1 MKRNYKRMALSA
13 GMALVLASTPIT
25 AMAGTLRNGHSKISN
40 ISTTSANSITS
51 VISTTSTTSVI
62 SNISTISA
70 NSTAAANSS
79 LINTKVDVSAFNGN
93 TKVNGSKIT
102 IDGKTS
108 DWKDIKERESKT
120 DKIDSWKVAIASDY
134 SELYICYEGTAS
146 TQWDYNFMG
155 ANDEMVRVH
164 MDYHDGTQ
172 NEKSNISFTAW
183 DGYKVKNGWNGDIAG
198 SDIAVVNEA
207 HLNTPAPYVVEA
219 VIPMEFFAD
228 SDFTLTFA
236 GTTVDI
242 RDVEVLRGDVKKED
256 TKEDSKEDKKDD
268 TNDETKKDDTKD
280 ETKED
285 DKEAVYKGIT
295 IDGRFSDWD
304 AVTKYDVG
312 CPNPDHKDCI
322 EKTAMVFDG
331 DYVYIYIKDGET
343 SSAYGAGSHSNGM
356 YTIKSDMGNEM
367 VFQLTQDGDING
379 VDKAECKHV
388 GKQWEIA
395 IPKSE
400 LPTYNNTI
408 SFGLYLT
415 EPFIENVSNLDE
427 SKGVEI
433 STDITYDGLKGLYG
447 DWDRYPHTTIEYATA
462 GTHYQIVDS
471 KGALYCDGGSTLL
484 GHVVTTMPNHVDKEK
499 DAGGE
504 FMSAVTIKFNNN
516 EKQVFSPR
524 LVSVDEA
531 GNINW
536 NTPNGGYED
545 GTYEFYI
552 FSTHDAWNN
561 AGNIYED
568 SINRENSEWY
578 GKMTITVKNGV
589 QDECEFYLDLE
600 KVAKKF
606 GCDASDFK
614 RIDAQF
620 GRLGQQWITTAGASS
635 GAWLGL
641 ILCVGVTAGVLVYQK
656 KKGNRQVS

>member
-13 GMALVLASTPIT
+13 GMALVLAGMPVT
-25 AMAGTLRNGHSKISN
+25 AMAGTLRNGYPKISN
-40 ISTTSANSITS
+40 IITTSAI
-51 VISTTSTTSVI
+51 
-62 SNISTISA
+62 
-70 NSTAAANSS
+70 STAA
-79 LINTKVDVSAFNGN
+79 
-93 TKVNGSKIT
+93 VNGSKIT

-108 DWKDIKERESKT
+108 DWEGIRERESKT
-120 DKIDSWKVAIASDY
+120 DKIDSWKVAIAADY

-164 MDYHDGTQ
+164 MDYPDGTQ

-242 RDVEVLRGDVKKED
+242 RDVEVLKDDVKKED
-256 TKEDSKEDKKDD
+256 TKEDSKED
-268 TNDETKKDDTKD
+268 KKDDTKD

-304 AVTKYDVG
+304 AVTKYDAG
-312 CPNPDHKDCI
+312 CPNPGHKDCI
-322 EKTAMVFDG
+322 EKTAMVFGG

-641 ILCVGVTAGVLVYQK
+641 ILCVGVTAGVLLYQK

>member
-13 GMALVLASTPIT
+13 GMALVLAGMPVT
-25 AMAGTLRNGHSKISN
+25 AMAGTLGNGYPKISN
-40 ISTTSANSITS
+40 IITTSAI
-51 VISTTSTTSVI
+51 
-62 SNISTISA
+62 
-70 NSTAAANSS
+70 STAA
-79 LINTKVDVSAFNGN
+79 
-93 TKVNGSKIT
+93 VNGFKIT

-108 DWKDIKERESKT
+108 DWEGIRERESKT

-164 MDYHDGTQ
+164 MDYPDGTQ

-183 DGYKVKNGWNGDIAG
+183 DGYKVRNGWNGDIAG

-242 RDVEVLRGDVKKED
+242 RDVEVLKDDVQKED
-256 TKEDSKEDKKDD
+256 TKEDSKED
-268 TNDETKKDDTKD
+268 KKDDTKD

-304 AVTKYDVG
+304 AVTKYDAG
-312 CPNPDHKDCI
+312 CPNAVHEDCI

-656 KKGNRQVS
+656 KKGDRQVY

>member
-13 GMALVLASTPIT
+13 GMALVLASMPVT
-25 AMAGTLRNGHSKISN
+25 AMAGTLRNGYPKISN
-40 ISTTSANSITS
+40 IITTSAI
-51 VISTTSTTSVI
+51 
-62 SNISTISA
+62 
-70 NSTAAANSS
+70 STAA
-79 LINTKVDVSAFNGN
+79 
-93 TKVNGSKIT
+93 VNGSKII

-108 DWKDIKERESKT
+108 DWEGIRERESKT

-183 DGYKVKNGWNGDIAG
+183 DGYKVRNGWNGDIAG

-236 GTTVDI
+236 GTIVDI

-256 TKEDSKEDKKDD
+256 TKEDSKED
-268 TNDETKKDDTKD
+268 KKDDTKD

-304 AVTKYDVG
+304 AVTKYDAG
-312 CPNPDHKDCI
+312 CPNPGHKECI

-379 VDKAECKHV
+379 VDKA
-388 GKQWEIA
+388 
-395 IPKSE
+395 
-400 LPTYNNTI
+400 
-408 SFGLYLT
+408 
-415 EPFIENVSNLDE
+415 NVSML
-427 SKGVEI
+427 
-433 STDITYDGLKGLYG
+433 
-447 DWDRYPHTTIEYATA
+447 
-462 GTHYQIVDS
+462 
-471 KGALYCDGGSTLL
+471 
-484 GHVVTTMPNHVDKEK
+484 
-499 DAGGE
+499 
-504 FMSAVTIKFNNN
+504 
-516 EKQVFSPR
+516 
-524 LVSVDEA
+524 
-531 GNINW
+531 
-536 NTPNGGYED
+536 
-545 GTYEFYI
+545 
-552 FSTHDAWNN
+552 
-561 AGNIYED
+561 
-568 SINRENSEWY
+568 ENS
-578 GKMTITVKNGV
+578 
-589 QDECEFYLDLE
+589 
-600 KVAKKF
+600 
-606 GCDASDFK
+606 
-614 RIDAQF
+614 
-620 GRLGQQWITTAGASS
+620 GR
-635 GAWLGL
+635 
-641 ILCVGVTAGVLVYQK
+641 
-656 KKGNRQVS
+656 

>member
-13 GMALVLASTPIT
+13 GMALVLAGMPVT
-25 AMAGTLRNGHSKISN
+25 AMAGTLRNGHPKIYN
-40 ISTTSANSITS
+40 ISTTSAI
-51 VISTTSTTSVI
+51 
-62 SNISTISA
+62 
-70 NSTAAANSS
+70 STAA
-79 LINTKVDVSAFNGN
+79 
-93 TKVNGSKIT
+93 VNGSKIT

-108 DWKDIKERESKT
+108 DWEGIRERESKT

-164 MDYHDGTQ
+164 MDYPDGTQ

-183 DGYKVKNGWNGDIAG
+183 DGYKVKNGWNGDISG
-198 SDIAVVNEA
+198 SDIAVVNKA

-268 TNDETKKDDTKD
+268 TNDETK
-280 ETKED
+280 ED

-304 AVTKYDVG
+304 AVTKYDAG
-312 CPNPDHKDCI
+312 CPNPGHKECI

-656 KKGNRQVS
+656 KKGDRQVSL

>member
-13 GMALVLASTPIT
+13 GMALVLAGMPVT
-25 AMAGTLRNGHSKISN
+25 AMAGTLRNGHPKIYN
-40 ISTTSANSITS
+40 ISTTSAI
-51 VISTTSTTSVI
+51 
-62 SNISTISA
+62 
-70 NSTAAANSS
+70 STAA
-79 LINTKVDVSAFNGN
+79 
-93 TKVNGSKIT
+93 VNGSKIT

-108 DWKDIKERESKT
+108 DWEGIKERESKT

-164 MDYHDGTQ
+164 MDYPDGTQ

-304 AVTKYDVG
+304 AVTKYDAG

-367 VFQLTQDGDING
+367 VFQLTQSGDING

-388 GKQWEIA
+388 GKQWEIS

-462 GTHYQIVDS
+462 GTHYQMVDS

-484 GHVVTTMPNHVDKEK
+484 GHVVTTMPEHLDE
-499 DAGGE
+499 AGGE
-504 FMSAVTIKFNNN
+504 FMNAVTIKFNNN

-524 LVSVDEA
+524 LVSVDED

-536 NTPNGGYED
+536 NTSKGGYED

-552 FSTHDAWNN
+552 FSTYDAWNN

-600 KVAKKF
+600 KVAKKL

-656 KKGNRQVS
+656 KKGDRQVS

>member
-13 GMALVLASTPIT
+13 GMALVLAGMPVT
-25 AMAGTLRNGHSKISN
+25 AMAGTLRNGYPKISN
-40 ISTTSANSITS
+40 IITTSAI
-51 VISTTSTTSVI
+51 
-62 SNISTISA
+62 
-70 NSTAAANSS
+70 STAA
-79 LINTKVDVSAFNGN
+79 
-93 TKVNGSKIT
+93 VNGSKIT

-108 DWKDIKERESKT
+108 DWEGIRERESKT

-164 MDYHDGTQ
+164 MDYPDGTQ

-198 SDIAVVNEA
+198 SDIAVVNKA

-268 TNDETKKDDTKD
+268 TNDENQKGDTKD

-304 AVTKYDVG
+304 AVTKYDAG
-312 CPNPDHKDCI
+312 CPNPGHKDCI

-656 KKGNRQVS
+656 KKGNRQVSL

>member
-1 MKRNYKRMALSA
+1 MPVLVMELYKLLWVKK
-13 GMALVLASTPIT
+13 GIVVLA
-25 AMAGTLRNGHSKISN
+25 
-40 ISTTSANSITS
+40 
-51 VISTTSTTSVI
+51 
-62 SNISTISA
+62 
-70 NSTAAANSS
+70 
-79 LINTKVDVSAFNGN
+79 
-93 TKVNGSKIT
+93 
-102 IDGKTS
+102 
-108 DWKDIKERESKT
+108 
-120 DKIDSWKVAIASDY
+120 
-134 SELYICYEGTAS
+134 
-146 TQWDYNFMG
+146 
-155 ANDEMVRVH
+155 
-164 MDYHDGTQ
+164 
-172 NEKSNISFTAW
+172 
-183 DGYKVKNGWNGDIAG
+183 
-198 SDIAVVNEA
+198 IAVVIVS
-207 HLNTPAPYVVEA
+207 NTCIKKGYTY
-219 VIPMEFFAD
+219 D
-228 SDFTLTFA
+228 SDLAVAMKYYSEAKDMQLSDELSDIVYRYEQESEYWNDRLKQINTAFA
-236 GTTVDI
+236 
-242 RDVEVLRGDVKKED
+242 
-256 TKEDSKEDKKDD
+256 
-268 TNDETKKDDTKD
+268 N
-280 ETKED
+280 ETKEFTRED
-285 DKEAVYKGIT
+285 MNEATMQVSLYKKGLEEIHRNINNLEYLKEKNITGEVTMPFAVEEMLGEKKQNMLISIHTAKRGRLSWCMMKLCAVLIVSICIGVVIFIPDIVNITRVYK

-304 AVTKYDVG
+304 AVTKYDAG
-312 CPNPDHKDCI
+312 CPNAVHEDCI

-331 DYVYIYIKDGET
+331 DYVYIYIKDGDT
-343 SSAYGAGSHSNGM
+343 GSAYGAGSHSNGM

>member
-1 MKRNYKRMALSA
+1 MKRNYKRMALSV
-13 GMALVLASTPIT
+13 GMALVLAGMPVT
-25 AMAGTLRNGHSKISN
+25 AMAGTLRNGYPKISN
-40 ISTTSANSITS
+40 IITTSAI
-51 VISTTSTTSVI
+51 
-62 SNISTISA
+62 
-70 NSTAAANSS
+70 STAA
-79 LINTKVDVSAFNGN
+79 
-93 TKVNGSKIT
+93 VNGSKIT

-164 MDYHDGTQ
+164 MDYPDGTQ

-183 DGYKVKNGWNGDIAG
+183 DGYKVKNGWNGDISG
-198 SDIAVVNEA
+198 SDIAVVNKA

-304 AVTKYDVG
+304 AVTKYDAG
-312 CPNPDHKDCI
+312 CPNAVHEDCI

-367 VFQLTQDGDING
+367 VFQLTQSGDING

-388 GKQWEIA
+388 GKQWEIS

-415 EPFIENVSNLDE
+415 EPFIENVSNIDE

-462 GTHYQIVDS
+462 GTHYQMVDS

-484 GHVVTTMPNHVDKEK
+484 GHVVTTMPEHLDE
-499 DAGGE
+499 AGGE
-504 FMSAVTIKFNNN
+504 FMNAVTIKFNNN

-524 LVSVDEA
+524 LVSVDED

-536 NTPNGGYED
+536 NTPKGGYED

-552 FSTHDAWNN
+552 FSTYDAWNN

-600 KVAKKF
+600 KVAKKL

-656 KKGNRQVS
+656 KKGDRQVS

>member
-13 GMALVLASTPIT
+13 GMALVLAGMPVT
-25 AMAGTLRNGHSKISN
+25 AMAGTLRNGHPKIYN
-40 ISTTSANSITS
+40 ISTTSAI
-51 VISTTSTTSVI
+51 
-62 SNISTISA
+62 
-70 NSTAAANSS
+70 STAA
-79 LINTKVDVSAFNGN
+79 
-93 TKVNGSKIT
+93 VNGSKIT

-108 DWKDIKERESKT
+108 DWEGIRERESKT

-183 DGYKVKNGWNGDIAG
+183 DGYKVRNGWNGDIAG

-268 TNDETKKDDTKD
+268 TKD

-304 AVTKYDVG
+304 AVTKYDAG
-312 CPNPDHKDCI
+312 CPNAVHEDCI

-331 DYVYIYIKDGET
+331 DYVYIYIKDGDT
-343 SSAYGAGSHSNGM
+343 GSAYGAGSHSNGM

-600 KVAKKF
+600 NVAKKF

>member
-1 MKRNYKRMALSA
+1 
-13 GMALVLASTPIT
+13 
-25 AMAGTLRNGHSKISN
+25 
-40 ISTTSANSITS
+40 
-51 VISTTSTTSVI
+51 
-62 SNISTISA
+62 
-70 NSTAAANSS
+70 
-79 LINTKVDVSAFNGN
+79 
-93 TKVNGSKIT
+93 
-102 IDGKTS
+102 
-108 DWKDIKERESKT
+108 
-120 DKIDSWKVAIASDY
+120 
-134 SELYICYEGTAS
+134 
-146 TQWDYNFMG
+146 
-155 ANDEMVRVH
+155 
-164 MDYHDGTQ
+164 
-172 NEKSNISFTAW
+172 
-183 DGYKVKNGWNGDIAG
+183 
-198 SDIAVVNEA
+198 
-207 HLNTPAPYVVEA
+207 
-219 VIPMEFFAD
+219 MEFFAD

-268 TNDETKKDDTKD
+268 TKD

-304 AVTKYDVG
+304 AVTKYYAG
-312 CPNPDHKDCI
+312 CPNPGHKECI

-524 LVSVDEA
+524 LVLVDEA

>member
-13 GMALVLASTPIT
+13 GMALVLASMPVT
-25 AMAGTLRNGHSKISN
+25 AMAGTLRNGHPKISN
-40 ISTTSANSITS
+40 IITTS
-51 VISTTSTTSVI
+51 VISTAT
-62 SNISTISA
+62 
-70 NSTAAANSS
+70 
-79 LINTKVDVSAFNGN
+79 
-93 TKVNGSKIT
+93 VNGSKIT

-164 MDYHDGTQ
+164 MDYPDGTQ

-183 DGYKVKNGWNGDIAG
+183 DGYKVRNGWNGDIAG

-268 TNDETKKDDTKD
+268 TKD

-304 AVTKYDVG
+304 AVTKYDAG
-312 CPNPDHKDCI
+312 CPNAVHEDCI

-331 DYVYIYIKDGET
+331 DYVYIYIKDGDT
-343 SSAYGAGSHSNGM
+343 GSAYGAGSHSNGM

-600 KVAKKF
+600 NVAKKF

>member
-13 GMALVLASTPIT
+13 GMALVLAGMPVT
-25 AMAGTLRNGHSKISN
+25 AMAGTLRNGYPKISN
-40 ISTTSANSITS
+40 IITTSAI
-51 VISTTSTTSVI
+51 
-62 SNISTISA
+62 
-70 NSTAAANSS
+70 STAA
-79 LINTKVDVSAFNGN
+79 
-93 TKVNGSKIT
+93 VNGSKIT

-108 DWKDIKERESKT
+108 DWEGIRERESKT

-242 RDVEVLRGDVKKED
+242 RDVEVLKDDVQKED
-256 TKEDSKEDKKDD
+256 TKEDSKEDK
-268 TNDETKKDDTKD
+268 KD

-304 AVTKYDVG
+304 AVTKYDAG
-312 CPNPDHKDCI
+312 CPNAVHEDCI

-331 DYVYIYIKDGET
+331 DYVYIYIKDGDT
-343 SSAYGAGSHSNGM
+343 GSAYGAGSHSNGM

-656 KKGNRQVS
+656 KKGNRQVSL

>member
-13 GMALVLASTPIT
+13 GMALVLAGMPVT
-25 AMAGTLRNGHSKISN
+25 AMAGTLRNGHPKIYN
-40 ISTTSANSITS
+40 ISTTSAI
-51 VISTTSTTSVI
+51 
-62 SNISTISA
+62 
-70 NSTAAANSS
+70 STAA
-79 LINTKVDVSAFNGN
+79 
-93 TKVNGSKIT
+93 VNGSKIT

-108 DWKDIKERESKT
+108 DWEGIRERESKT

-183 DGYKVKNGWNGDIAG
+183 DGYKVRNGWNGDIAG

-268 TNDETKKDDTKD
+268 TKD

-304 AVTKYDVG
+304 AVTKYYAG
-312 CPNPDHKDCI
+312 CPNPGHKECI

-600 KVAKKF
+600 KIAKKF

>member
-13 GMALVLASTPIT
+13 GMALVLAGMPVT
-25 AMAGTLRNGHSKISN
+25 AMAGTLRNGYPKISN
-40 ISTTSANSITS
+40 IITTSAI
-51 VISTTSTTSVI
+51 
-62 SNISTISA
+62 
-70 NSTAAANSS
+70 STAA
-79 LINTKVDVSAFNGN
+79 
-93 TKVNGSKIT
+93 VNGSKIT

-108 DWKDIKERESKT
+108 DWEGIRERESKT

-242 RDVEVLRGDVKKED
+242 RDVEVLKDDVQKED

-304 AVTKYDVG
+304 AVTKYDAG
-312 CPNPDHKDCI
+312 CPNAVHEDCI

-331 DYVYIYIKDGET
+331 DYVYIYIKDGDT
-343 SSAYGAGSHSNGM
+343 GSAYGAGSHSNGM

-552 FSTHDAWNN
+552 F
-561 AGNIYED
+561 
-568 SINRENSEWY
+568 
-578 GKMTITVKNGV
+578 
-589 QDECEFYLDLE
+589 
-600 KVAKKF
+600 
-606 GCDASDFK
+606 
-614 RIDAQF
+614 
-620 GRLGQQWITTAGASS
+620 
-635 GAWLGL
+635 
-641 ILCVGVTAGVLVYQK
+641 
-656 KKGNRQVS
+656 

>member
-1 MKRNYKRMALSA
+1 MKRNYKRMALSV
-13 GMALVLASTPIT
+13 GMALVLAGMPVT
-25 AMAGTLRNGHSKISN
+25 AMAGTLRNGYPKISN
-40 ISTTSANSITS
+40 IITTSAI
-51 VISTTSTTSVI
+51 
-62 SNISTISA
+62 
-70 NSTAAANSS
+70 STAA
-79 LINTKVDVSAFNGN
+79 
-93 TKVNGSKIT
+93 VNDSKIT

-108 DWKDIKERESKT
+108 DWEGIRERESKT

-183 DGYKVKNGWNGDIAG
+183 DGYKVKNGWNGDISG
-198 SDIAVVNEA
+198 SDIAVVNKA

-268 TNDETKKDDTKD
+268 TNDETK
-280 ETKED
+280 ED

-304 AVTKYDVG
+304 AVTKYDAG
-312 CPNPDHKDCI
+312 CPNPGHKECI

-379 VDKAECKHV
+379 VDKTECKHV

-656 KKGNRQVS
+656 KKGDRQVSL